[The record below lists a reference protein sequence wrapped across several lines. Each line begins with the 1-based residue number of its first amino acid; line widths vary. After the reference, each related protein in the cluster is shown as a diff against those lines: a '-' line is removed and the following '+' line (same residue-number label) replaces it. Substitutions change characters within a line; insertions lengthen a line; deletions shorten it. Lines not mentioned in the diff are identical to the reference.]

1 MRNSRYGPTPV
12 VSRSLLIPADVY
24 ERLREYAE
32 ANRISIAQVMNEA
45 LRRYADEV
53 IGRQTNRQTE

>member
-1 MRNSRYGPTPV
+1 VRNSRYGPTPV

-45 LRRYADEV
+45 LRRYVEEID
-53 IGRQTNRQTE
+53 RQTDKQTE